1 MIQQQIEI
9 IKKSSEF
16 KAADALADAH
26 NSMGF
31 NHEKFAMGVCLQHRT
46 LQQNIM
52 RSFVATIRHMAS
64 DDYGYD
70 LRNQSSHNAAKQMVE
85 SGLLDEIYLP
95 FV

>member
-1 MIQQQIEI
+1 MTQQEIEI

-31 NHEKFAMGVCLQHRT
+31 NHEKFAMGVCMQHRT
-46 LQQNIM
+46 LQHNII

>member
-1 MIQQQIEI
+1 MTQQEIEI

-64 DDYGYD
+64 EDYGYD
-70 LRNQSSHNAAKQMVE
+70 LRNQSSHNPAKQMVE
-85 SGLLDEIYLP
+85 SALLDEIYLP

>member
-1 MIQQQIEI
+1 MDFQEEA
-9 IKKSSEF
+9 KLRGSSEF

-31 NHEKFAMGVCLQHRT
+31 NHERFAMGVCMQHRT

-64 DDYGYD
+64 ENYGYD
-70 LRNQSSHNAAKQMVE
+70 LRNQSSHNAAKKMVE

-95 FV
+95 FI

>member
-1 MIQQQIEI
+1 MTQQEIEI

-31 NHEKFAMGVCLQHRT
+31 NHEKFAMGVCMQHRT

-52 RSFVATIRHMAS
+52 RSFVATIRHKAS

-70 LRNQSSHNAAKQMVE
+70 LRNQSAHNAAKQMVE

>member
-1 MIQQQIEI
+1 MTQQEIEI
-9 IKKSSEF
+9 IKNSSEY

-31 NHEKFAMGVCLQHRT
+31 NHEKFAKGICLQHRT

-64 DDYGYD
+64 EDYGYD
-70 LRNQSSHNAAKQMVE
+70 LRNQRSHTAAKKMVE
-85 SGLLDEIYLP
+85 SGILDDIYLP

>member
-1 MIQQQIEI
+1 MTQQEIEI

-16 KAADALADAH
+16 KAADALADAQ
-26 NSMGF
+26 NSRGF

-46 LQQNIM
+46 LQQSIM

-64 DDYGYD
+64 EDYGYD

>member
-1 MIQQQIEI
+1 MTQQEIEI

-31 NHEKFAMGVCLQHRT
+31 NHEKFAMGVCMQHRT

-70 LRNQSSHNAAKQMVE
+70 LRNQSSHNAAKQMLE
-85 SGLLDEIYLP
+85 AGLLDEIYLP
-95 FV
+95 CV

>member
-1 MIQQQIEI
+1 MTQQEIEI
-9 IKKSSEF
+9 IKKSSEY

>member
-1 MIQQQIEI
+1 MTQQEIEI
-9 IKKSSEF
+9 IKKSSEY

-31 NHEKFAMGVCLQHRT
+31 NHEKFAMGVCMQHRT

-52 RSFVATIRHMAS
+52 RSFAATIRHMAS

-85 SGLLDEIYLP
+85 SGILDEIYLP

>member
-1 MIQQQIEI
+1 MTQQEIEI

-31 NHEKFAMGVCLQHRT
+31 NHEKFAMGVCLQYRT

-85 SGLLDEIYLP
+85 SGILDEIYLP

>member
-1 MIQQQIEI
+1 MTQQEIEI
-9 IKKSSEF
+9 IKTSSEF

-31 NHEKFAMGVCLQHRT
+31 NHEKFAMGVCMQHRT

-70 LRNQSSHNAAKQMVE
+70 LRNQSSHNAAKQMVK